1 MLSIKIESGSII
13 MRKKIIS
20 LLLLIMIC
28 IGFIPNY
35 SFAAEEGKVIYISM
49 NRANINDLQRIPIL
63 KEKLSKS
70 GYIGLMNTRGD
81 QGNDDARSY
90 ASIGAGCRANV
101 VNNEAISFENLNDEN
116 SKIYKASTGENPK
129 GINNLAINKSINN
142 NIESGSYGSTL
153 GLLGQTLSANNKKV
167 ALLGNSDI
175 VENNQLKKIR
185 NAGLICMDTSGRV
198 DSGNVDDITVK
209 DLNMPY
215 GLRTD
220 YDKLT
225 ADTKT
230 YYKNSDALFV
240 ELGDTYR
247 LDEYKL
253 NLNENTYNKTR
264 KQIYSYINTYLKE
277 VFNMIGENDVVYIVS
292 EFPSTLDYNNKRR
305 LAPVIKFSNNKK
317 GLLESATTRRD
328 GIIANLDL
336 GVDILNE
343 FDLKNEAMIGRAL
356 NNIEKD
362 DNINYLSSQYE
373 KIVSINDIRSTVVNT
388 FVGIVSASW
397 VIAMLALLCKDKLPH
412 KEKIFVILK
421 ELIKLG
427 LIMPL
432 TLLLSPIFNFKGQLG
447 LVSGVVIMTILL
459 YLSGRLLFKDNDIK
473 QMGYYAFLT
482 IALIVFDSV
491 IGTPLMKNC
500 IMSYDAI
507 VGARYY
513 GVGNEYEGVTIA
525 SAVFA
530 LSVLLNYKK
539 IPKWFTIVLSVVI
552 LITSAFPSMGA
563 NVGGAISECIAYLLF
578 IMLIFD
584 VKLDFKKIMILGL
597 SAVVLVLI
605 FAGLDLMLGMESHLG
620 VFTQQILQEGPQAIF
635 NTFGRKI
642 SMNLK
647 LAKSSVWVN
656 ILLVGIAVIGIFIF
670 RPSKHMKNISNKY
683 PMIFKGFIASMV
695 GCLITLLVNDSGI
708 VAAATASIYILIP
721 ILIIS
726 INMIIFNDKIE

>member
-1 MLSIKIESGSII
+1 

-28 IGFIPNY
+28 VGFIPNY
-35 SFAAEEGKVIYISM
+35 SFAAQEGKVIYISLD
-49 NRANINDLQRIPIL
+49 RTNIEDFQEIPIL
-63 KEKLSKS
+63 KEKLKNS

-90 ASIGAGCRANV
+90 ATIGAGTRANV
-101 VNNEAISFENLNDEN
+101 VNGKYISFENLTDEN
-116 SKIYKASTGENPK
+116 GQIYKMATGETPK
-129 GINNLAINKSINN
+129 GINNIEIN
-142 NIESGSYGSTL
+142 ESLNDNAENGSYGATL
-153 GLLGQTLSANNKKV
+153 GSLGQTLSDNNKKV

-175 VENNQLKKIR
+175 VDDNQLIKIR
-185 NAGLICMDTSGRV
+185 NTGLICMDNLGRIE
-198 DSGNVDDITVK
+198 SGNVDDISVK
-209 DLNMPY
+209 DLSMPY

-225 ADTKT
+225 SDTKE
-230 YYKNSDALFV
+230 YYKSSDALFI

-247 LDEYKL
+247 LDKYKS
-253 NLNENTYNKTR
+253 NLNEDTYKKT
-264 KQIYSYINTYLKE
+264 KNQIFSYINTYLEE
-277 VFNMIGENDVVYIVS
+277 VFSMVNEEDVVYIVS
-292 EFPSTLDYNNKRR
+292 EFPNSLDYSNKRR
-305 LAPVIKFSNNKK
+305 LAPVVKFDGSKK
-317 GLLESATTRRD
+317 GLLESATTRRE

-343 FDLKNEAMIGRAL
+343 FNLKNESMIGRVL
-356 NNIEKD
+356 SNVEKD
-362 DNINYLSSQYE
+362 DNIGFLTGQYE
-373 KIVSINDIRSTVVNT
+373 KIVSINNIRSTVVNT
-388 FVGIVSASW
+388 FVGIVSTSW
-397 VIAMLALLCKDKLPH
+397 VIAMLALLFKDKLPY
-412 KEKIFVILK
+412 KEKVFVVLK

-432 TLLLSPIFNFKGQLG
+432 TLLLSPIFNFKSQVG
-447 LVSGVVIMTILL
+447 LVSGVLMMTAIL
-459 YLSGRLLFKDNDIK
+459 YLSGRLFFKNNDIK
-473 QMGYYAFLT
+473 QMGYYAILT
-482 IALIVFDSV
+482 ILLIVIDSV
-491 IGTPLMKNC
+491 IGTVFMKNC

-513 GVGNEYEGVTIA
+513 GIGNEYEGVTIA
-525 SAVFA
+525 SAIFA
-530 LSVLLNYKK
+530 LSALLNYNK
-539 IPKWFTIVLSVVI
+539 IPKWLTIILAVII

-584 VKLDFKKIMILGL
+584 IKLDFKKIIILGL
-597 SAVVLVLI
+597 SAVLLVLV
-605 FAGLDLMLGMESHLG
+605 FAGLDIMLGTESHLG
-620 VFTQQILQEGPQAIF
+620 VFAKQILQEGPQAIF

-656 ILLVGIAVIGIFIF
+656 ILLTGIAVIGIFIF

-721 ILIIS
+721 ILVIS
-726 INMIIFNDKIE
+726 INMIIFNDKRE

>member
-1 MLSIKIESGSII
+1 
-13 MRKKIIS
+13 MRKKLIS
-20 LLLLIMIC
+20 FLLLIMIC

-35 SFAAEEGKVIYISM
+35 SYAAEEQGKVIYISI
-49 NRANINDLQRIPIL
+49 NRTNLENLDNIPVL
-63 KEKLSKS
+63 KNELSKR
-70 GYIGLMNTRGD
+70 GYVGLMNTRGD
-81 QGNDDARSY
+81 QGNNDERSY

-101 VNNEAISFENLNDEN
+101 ANNKDISFENLTDEN
-116 SKIYKASTGENPK
+116 GKIYKAATGKTPK
-129 GINNLAINKSINN
+129 EINNIFINKSINN
-142 NIESGSYGSTL
+142 NMEKGTYGSTL
-153 GLLGQTLSANNKKV
+153 GLLGQTLAENNKKV

-175 VENNQLKKIR
+175 VENGSLVKIR
-185 NAGLICMDTSGRV
+185 NAGLICMDTLGRV
-198 DSGNVDDITVK
+198 DSGNVDDINVK
-209 DLNMPY
+209 DYTMPY

-220 YDKLT
+220 YTKL
-225 ADTKT
+225 AKETKS
-230 YYKNSDALFV
+230 YYENSDALFV

-247 LDEYKL
+247 LDEYKN
-253 NLNENTYNKTR
+253 NLNEATFNKMR
-264 KQIYSYINTYLKE
+264 NKIYKNINTYLEE
-277 VFNMIGENDVVYIVS
+277 VFNMVNDNDVVYIVS

-305 LAPVIKFSNNKK
+305 LSPAIKFTDDKK
-317 GLLESATTRRD
+317 GLLRSATTRRD
-328 GIIANLDL
+328 GIIGNIDI

-343 FDLKNEAMIGRAL
+343 FKLSNELMIGRTFETVQKEDNITYISNEYKKIVAI
-356 NNIEKD
+356 NNI
-362 DNINYLSSQYE
+362 
-373 KIVSINDIRSTVVNT
+373 RATVVNT
-388 FVGIVSASW
+388 FVGIVSTSW
-397 VIAMLALLCKDKLPH
+397 VIAMLALLVKDKLPY
-412 KEKIFVILK
+412 KEKIFIVLK
-421 ELIKLG
+421 ELIKLA

-432 TLLLSPIFNFKGQLG
+432 TFLLAPIFNFKTQLG
-447 LVSGVVIMTILL
+447 LTFGVIITTAIL
-459 YLSGRLLFKDNDIK
+459 YLSGRLLFKDNDLK
-473 QMGYYAFLT
+473 QMGYYATLT
-482 IALIVFDSV
+482 IGLIVLDTV
-491 IGTPLMKNC
+491 IGTYFMKNS

-539 IPKWFTIVLSVVI
+539 IPKWLTAVIAVII

-584 VKLDFKKIMILGL
+584 IKLDFKKIIMLGVA
-597 SAVVLVLI
+597 AVLLVLV
-605 FAGLDLMLGMESHLG
+605 FAGLDLMLGTESHLG
-620 VFTQQILQEGPQAIF
+620 VFAQQILQEGPQAII

-642 SMNLK
+642 AMNVK

-670 RPSKHMKNISNKY
+670 RPSKHMKHISSKY

-726 INMIIFNDKIE
+726 INMLIFNDKKE

>member
-1 MLSIKIESGSII
+1 

-28 IGFIPNY
+28 VGFIPNY

-49 NRANINDLQRIPIL
+49 NRANINDLQKIPVL
-63 KEKLSKS
+63 QEKLKNS

-90 ASIGAGCRANV
+90 ATIGAGTRANV
-101 VNNEAISFENLNDEN
+101 VNNEVISFENLTDEN
-116 SKIYKASTGENPK
+116 GKLYKTATGEEPK
-129 GINNLAINKSINN
+129 GINNISINKSINN
-142 NIESGSYGSTL
+142 NAEKGSYGATL
-153 GLLGQTLSANNKKV
+153 GLLGQTLSDNNKKV

-175 VENNQLKKIR
+175 VENNQLIKIR
-185 NAGLICMDTSGRV
+185 NTGLIAMDTLGRV
-198 DSGNVDDITVK
+198 ESGNVDNISVK
-209 DLNMPY
+209 DLSMPY

-220 YDKLT
+220 YNKLT
-225 ADTKT
+225 TDTKT
-230 YYKNSDALFV
+230 YYESNDALFI

-247 LDEYKL
+247 LDEYKS
-253 NLNENTYNKTR
+253 NLNENTYNKTK
-264 KQIYSYINTYLKE
+264 KQIYSHINTYLKE
-277 VFNMIGENDVVYIVS
+277 VFNMVNENDVIYIVS

-305 LAPVIKFSNNKK
+305 LAPVIKFSDNKK
-317 GLLESATTRRD
+317 GLLESATTRRG

-343 FDLKNEAMIGRAL
+343 FGLKNEAMIGRAL
-356 NNIEKD
+356 NSIEKD
-362 DNINYLSSQYE
+362 DNIDFLSGEYK
-373 KIVSINDIRSTVVNT
+373 KIVSINNIRSTVVNT
-388 FVGIVSASW
+388 FVGIVSTSW
-397 VIAMLALLCKDKLPH
+397 VIAMLALLFKDKLPH
-412 KEKIFVILK
+412 KEKVFIVLK

-432 TLLLSPIFNFKGQLG
+432 TLLLSPIFNFKSQLG
-447 LVSGVVIMTILL
+447 LVSGVVIMTIIL
-459 YLSGRLLFKDNDIK
+459 YLSGRILFKNNDIK
-473 QMGYYAFLT
+473 QMGYYALLT
-482 IALIVFDSV
+482 ILLIVIDSV
-491 IGTPLMKNC
+491 IGTYFMKNC

-513 GVGNEYEGVTIA
+513 GIGNEYEGVTIA

-539 IPKWFTIVLSVVI
+539 MPKWLTIVLSVII

-563 NVGGAISECIAYLLF
+563 NVGGAISECVAYLLF

-584 VKLDFKKIMILGL
+584 VKLDLKKIMILGL
-597 SAVVLVLI
+597 AAVVLVLV
-605 FAGLDLMLGMESHLG
+605 FAGLDLILGMESHLG
-620 VFTQQILQEGPQAIF
+620 VFTQQIIQEGPQAIF

-726 INMIIFNDKIE
+726 INMIIFNDKRE

>member
-1 MLSIKIESGSII
+1 

-28 IGFIPNY
+28 IGVIPNY

-49 NRANINDLQRIPIL
+49 NRANIKDLQRIPIL

-153 GLLGQTLSANNKKV
+153 GLLGQTLSDNNKKV

-185 NAGLICMDTSGRV
+185 NTGLICMDTSGRV
-198 DSGNVDDITVK
+198 DSGNVDNITVK

-230 YYKNSDALFV
+230 YYKSSDALFV

-264 KQIYSYINTYLKE
+264 KQIYFYINTYLKE

-292 EFPSTLDYNNKRR
+292 ESPSTLDYNNKRR
-305 LAPVIKFSNNKK
+305 LAPVIKFSDNKK

-336 GVDILNE
+336 GVDILSE
-343 FDLKNEAMIGRAL
+343 FGLKNEAMIGRTL

-362 DNINYLSSQYE
+362 DNINYLTSQYE
-373 KIVSINDIRSTVVNT
+373 KIVSINNIRATVVNT

-432 TLLLSPIFNFKGQLG
+432 TLLLSPIFNFKSQLG
-447 LVSGVVIMTILL
+447 LVSGVVTMTILL

-482 IALIVFDSV
+482 IALIVLDSI

-597 SAVVLVLI
+597 SAIVLVLI

-695 GCLITLLVNDSGI
+695 GSLITLLVNDSGI

>member
-1 MLSIKIESGSII
+1 

-28 IGFIPNY
+28 IGVIPNY

-49 NRANINDLQRIPIL
+49 NRANIKDLQRIPIL

-153 GLLGQTLSANNKKV
+153 GLLGQTLSDNNKKV

-185 NAGLICMDTSGRV
+185 NTGLICMDTSGRV
-198 DSGNVDDITVK
+198 DSGNVDNITVK

-230 YYKNSDALFV
+230 YYKSSDALFV

-264 KQIYSYINTYLKE
+264 KQIYFYINTYLKE

-292 EFPSTLDYNNKRR
+292 ESPSTLDYNNKRR
-305 LAPVIKFSNNKK
+305 LAPVIKFSDNKK

-336 GVDILNE
+336 GVDILSE
-343 FDLKNEAMIGRAL
+343 FDLKNEAMIGRTL

-362 DNINYLSSQYE
+362 DNINYLTSQYE
-373 KIVSINDIRSTVVNT
+373 KIVSINNIRATVVNT

-432 TLLLSPIFNFKGQLG
+432 TLLLSPIFNFKSQLG
-447 LVSGVVIMTILL
+447 LVSGVVTMTILL

-482 IALIVFDSV
+482 IALIVLDSI

-597 SAVVLVLI
+597 SAIVLVLI

-695 GCLITLLVNDSGI
+695 GSLITLLVNDSGI

>member
-1 MLSIKIESGSII
+1 

-28 IGFIPNY
+28 VGFVPNY

-49 NRANINDLQRIPIL
+49 NRTSMDDLQSIPVL
-63 KEKLSKS
+63 KEKLSNS

-81 QGNDDARSY
+81 QGNNDARSY
-90 ASIGAGCRANV
+90 ATIGAGNRANV
-101 VNNEAISFENLNDEN
+101 VNKEYISFENLTEEN
-116 SKIYKASTGENPK
+116 GKIYKSATGENPK
-129 GINNLAINKSINN
+129 EINNIFINKSLNN
-142 NIESGSYGSTL
+142 NAENGTYGATL
-153 GLLGQTLSANNKKV
+153 GLLGQTLSDNNKKV

-175 VENNQLKKIR
+175 VENNQLIKVR
-185 NAGLICMDTSGRV
+185 NTGLICMDTLGRV
-198 DSGNVDDITVK
+198 ESGNVDNISVK
-209 DLNMPY
+209 DLSMPY

-225 ADTKT
+225 TETKK
-230 YYKNSDALFV
+230 YYESNDALFI

-247 LDEYKL
+247 LDEYKS
-253 NLNENTYNKTR
+253 NLNENTYNKTK
-264 KQIYSYINTYLKE
+264 KQIYSNINTYLKE
-277 VFNMIGENDVVYIVS
+277 VFNMISENDVVYIVS

-305 LAPVIKFSNNKK
+305 LAPVIKFSDNKK
-317 GLLESATTRRD
+317 GLLESATTRRE

-343 FDLKNEAMIGRAL
+343 FGLKNESMIGRAL
-356 NNIEKD
+356 NNVERN
-362 DNINYLSSQYE
+362 DNIDFLSGEYQ
-373 KIVSINDIRSTVVNT
+373 KIVSINNIRATVVNT
-388 FVGIVSASW
+388 FVGIVSTSW
-397 VIAMLALLCKDKLPH
+397 VIAMIALLCKDKLPH
-412 KEKIFVILK
+412 KEKVFIVLK

-432 TLLLSPIFNFKGQLG
+432 TLLLSPIFNFKSQIGI
-447 LVSGVVIMTILL
+447 VSGVVIMTIIL
-459 YLSGRLLFKDNDIK
+459 YLSGRILFKNNDIK
-473 QMGYYAFLT
+473 QMGYYALLT
-482 IALIVFDSV
+482 IILIVIDSV
-491 IGTPLMKNC
+491 IGTYLMKNC
-500 IMSYDAI
+500 IMSYDSI

-513 GVGNEYEGVTIA
+513 GIGNEYEGVTIA

-539 IPKWFTIVLSVVI
+539 IPKWLTIVLSIVI

-584 VKLDFKKIMILGL
+584 IKLDIKKILILGL
-597 SAVVLVLI
+597 SAVVLVLV
-605 FAGLDLMLGMESHLG
+605 FAGLDLMLGTESHLG
-620 VFTQQILQEGPQAIF
+620 VFAQQILQEGPQAIF

-683 PMIFKGFIASMV
+683 PMIFKGFIAAMV

-726 INMIIFNDKIE
+726 INMIIFNDKRE

>member
-1 MLSIKIESGSII
+1 
-13 MRKKIIS
+13 MRKKIVS

-28 IGFIPNY
+28 VGFAPNY
-35 SFAAEEGKVIYISM
+35 SLAAEEGKVIYISIDRTNM
-49 NRANINDLQRIPIL
+49 SNLQEIPVL
-63 KEKLSKS
+63 REKLKNS
-70 GYIGLMNTRGD
+70 GYIALMNTRGD

-90 ASIGAGCRANV
+90 ATIGAGTRANV
-101 VNNEAISFENLNDEN
+101 ANKESMLFENLTGDNG
-116 SKIYKASTGENPK
+116 KVYKTVTGEEPK
-129 GINNLAINKSINN
+129 DINNILINKSLNN
-142 NIESGSYGSTL
+142 NAEKGTYGATL
-153 GLLGQTLSANNKKV
+153 GLLGQTLSDNNKKV

-175 VENNQLKKIR
+175 VENNQLVKIR
-185 NAGLICMDTSGRV
+185 NAGLICMDTLGRV
-198 DSGNVDDITVK
+198 DSGNVDNISVK
-209 DLNMPY
+209 DLSMPY

-220 YDKLT
+220 YERLT
-225 ADTKT
+225 TDTKK
-230 YYKNSDALFV
+230 YYESSDALFI

-247 LDEYKL
+247 LDEYKS
-253 NLNENTYNKTR
+253 NLNENTYNKTK
-264 KQIYSYINTYLKE
+264 KQIYSNINNYLKE
-277 VFNMIGENDVVYIVS
+277 VFNMANENDVVYIVS

-305 LAPVIKFSNNKK
+305 LAPVIKFSGNKK
-317 GLLESATTRRD
+317 GLLNSATTRRD

-343 FDLKNEAMIGRAL
+343 FGLKNEAMIGRSL
-356 NNIEKD
+356 NHVAKD
-362 DNINYLSSQYE
+362 DNIEFLSGEYE
-373 KIVSINDIRSTVVNT
+373 KIVSINNIRATVVNT
-388 FVGIVSASW
+388 FVGIVSTSW
-397 VIAMLALLCKDKLPH
+397 IIAMLSLLFKDKLPH
-412 KEKIFVILK
+412 KEKVFVVLK

-432 TLLLSPIFNFKGQLG
+432 TLLLSPIFNFKTQIG
-447 LVSGVVIMTILL
+447 LVSGVVIMTIIL
-459 YLSGRLLFKDNDIK
+459 YLSGRLLFKNNDIK
-473 QMGYYAFLT
+473 QMGYYALLT
-482 IALIVFDSV
+482 ILMIVIDSV
-491 IGTPLMKNC
+491 IGTYFMKNC

-530 LSVLLNYKK
+530 LSVLLNYRK
-539 IPKWFTIVLSVVI
+539 IPKWLTIILSLVI

-584 VKLDFKKIMILGL
+584 IKLDFKKILMLGL
-597 SAVVLVLI
+597 AAVVLVLV
-605 FAGLDLMLGMESHLG
+605 FAGLDLMLGTESHLG
-620 VFTQQILQEGPQAIF
+620 VFAQQILQEGPQAIF

-670 RPSKHMKNISNKY
+670 TPSKHMKHISNKY

>member
-1 MLSIKIESGSII
+1 
-13 MRKKIIS
+13 MRKRIIS

-28 IGFIPNY
+28 IGVIPNY

-49 NRANINDLQRIPIL
+49 NRANIKDLQRIPVL

-101 VNNEAISFENLNDEN
+101 VNDEAISFENLNDEN

-129 GINNLAINKSINN
+129 GINNLGINKSINN

-153 GLLGQTLSANNKKV
+153 GLLGQTLSDNNKSV

-185 NAGLICMDTSGRV
+185 NTGLICMDTSGRV
-198 DSGNVDDITVK
+198 DSGNVDNITVK

-230 YYKNSDALFV
+230 YYKSSDALFV

-292 EFPSTLDYNNKRR
+292 ESPSTLDYNNKRR
-305 LAPVIKFSNNKK
+305 LAPVIKFSDNKK

-336 GVDILNE
+336 GVDILSE
-343 FDLKNEAMIGRAL
+343 FGLKNKAMIGRTL

-373 KIVSINDIRSTVVNT
+373 KIVSINNIRATVVNT

-432 TLLLSPIFNFKGQLG
+432 TLLLSPIFNFKSQLG

-482 IALIVFDSV
+482 IVLIVIDSV
-491 IGTPLMKNC
+491 MGTPLMKNC

-539 IPKWFTIVLSVVI
+539 IPKWFTILLSVVI

-584 VKLDFKKIMILGL
+584 VKLDFKKIMLLGI

-726 INMIIFNDKIE
+726 INMLIFNDKIE

>member
-1 MLSIKIESGSII
+1 

-35 SFAAEEGKVIYISM
+35 SFATEEGKVIYISM
-49 NRANINDLQRIPIL
+49 NRVNIDDLQRIPVL
-63 KEKLSKS
+63 KEELSKS

-101 VNNEAISFENLNDEN
+101 VNNEVISFENLTDEN
-116 SKIYKASTGENPK
+116 GKIYKASTGANPK
-129 GINNLAINKSINN
+129 SINNLSVNKSINN
-142 NIESGSYGSTL
+142 NVESGSYGSTL
-153 GLLGQTLSANNKKV
+153 GLLGQTLADNNKKV

-175 VENNQLKKIR
+175 VENNQLIKIR
-185 NAGLICMDTSGRV
+185 NAGLICMDTFGRV
-198 DSGNVDDITVK
+198 DSGNVDNITVK

-230 YYKNSDALFV
+230 YYESSEALFI

-247 LDEYKL
+247 LDEYKS
-253 NLNENTYNKTR
+253 NLNENTYSKTR
-264 KQIYSYINTYLKE
+264 NQIYSYINTYLKE
-277 VFNMIGENDVVYIVS
+277 VFNMVSENDVVYIVS

-305 LAPVIKFSNNKK
+305 LTPVIKFSDNKK

-343 FDLKNEAMIGRAL
+343 FGLKNEVMIGRAL

-362 DNINYLSSQYE
+362 NNMDFISSEYE
-373 KIVSINDIRSTVVNT
+373 KIVSINNIRATVVNT

-432 TLLLSPIFNFKGQLG
+432 TLLLSPIFNFKSQLG
-447 LVSGVVIMTILL
+447 LVGGVVIMTILL
-459 YLSGRLLFKDNDIK
+459 YLSGRVLFKDNDIK
-473 QMGYYAFLT
+473 QMGYYALLT
-482 IALIVFDSV
+482 ITLIAIDSV
-491 IGTPLMKNC
+491 MGTPLMKNC
-500 IMSYDAI
+500 IMSYDSI

-539 IPKWFTIVLSVVI
+539 IPKWFTIVLSVAI

-620 VFTQQILQEGPQAIF
+620 VFTQQILQEGPQAIL

-656 ILLVGIAVIGIFIF
+656 ILLVGIAVIGTFIF

>member
-1 MLSIKIESGSII
+1 
-13 MRKKIIS
+13 MRKRIIS

-28 IGFIPNY
+28 IGVIPNY

-49 NRANINDLQRIPIL
+49 NRANIKDLQRIPVL

-101 VNNEAISFENLNDEN
+101 VNDEAISFENLNDEN

-129 GINNLAINKSINN
+129 GINNLGINKSINN

-153 GLLGQTLSANNKKV
+153 GLLGQTLSDNNKSV

-185 NAGLICMDTSGRV
+185 NTGLICMDTSGRV
-198 DSGNVDDITVK
+198 DSGNVDNITVK

-220 YDKLT
+220 YEKLT
-225 ADTKT
+225 AETKT
-230 YYKNSDALFV
+230 YYKSSDALFV

-292 EFPSTLDYNNKRR
+292 ESPSTLDYNNKRR
-305 LAPVIKFSNNKK
+305 LAPVIKFSDNKK

-336 GVDILNE
+336 GVDILSE
-343 FDLKNEAMIGRAL
+343 FGLKNKAMIGRTL

-373 KIVSINDIRSTVVNT
+373 KIVSINNIRATVVNT

-432 TLLLSPIFNFKGQLG
+432 TLLLSPIFNFKSQLG

-482 IALIVFDSV
+482 IVLIVLDSV
-491 IGTPLMKNC
+491 MGTPLMKNC

-539 IPKWFTIVLSVVI
+539 IPKWFTILLSVVI

-584 VKLDFKKIMILGL
+584 VKLDFKKIMILGI

-726 INMIIFNDKIE
+726 INMLIFNDKIE

>member
-1 MLSIKIESGSII
+1 
-13 MRKKIIS
+13 MRKKLIS
-20 LLLLIMIC
+20 FLLLIMIC

-35 SFAAEEGKVIYISM
+35 SYAAEEQGKVIYISI
-49 NRANINDLQRIPIL
+49 NRTNLDNLDNIPVL
-63 KEKLSKS
+63 KNELSKR
-70 GYIGLMNTRGD
+70 GYVGLMNTRGD
-81 QGNDDARSY
+81 QGNNDERSY

-101 VNNEAISFENLNDEN
+101 ANNKDISFENLTDEN
-116 SKIYKASTGENPK
+116 GKIYKAATGKTPK
-129 GINNLAINKSINN
+129 EINNIFINKSINN
-142 NIESGSYGSTL
+142 NVEKGTYGSTL
-153 GLLGQTLSANNKKV
+153 GLLGQTLAENNKKV

-175 VENNQLKKIR
+175 VENGSLVKIR
-185 NAGLICMDTSGRV
+185 NAGLICMDTLGRV
-198 DSGNVDDITVK
+198 DSGNVDDINVK
-209 DLNMPY
+209 DYTMPY
-215 GLRTD
+215 GIRTD
-220 YDKLT
+220 YTKL
-225 ADTKT
+225 AKETKS
-230 YYKNSDALFV
+230 YYENSDALFV

-247 LDEYKL
+247 LDEYKN
-253 NLNENTYNKTR
+253 NLNEATFNKMR
-264 KQIYSYINTYLKE
+264 NKIYKNINTYLEE
-277 VFNMIGENDVVYIVS
+277 VFNMVNDNDVVYIVS

-305 LAPVIKFSNNKK
+305 LSPAIKFTDDKK
-317 GLLESATTRRD
+317 GLLRSSTTRRD
-328 GIIANLDL
+328 GIIGNIDI

-343 FDLKNEAMIGRAL
+343 FKLSNELMIGRTFETVQKEDNITYISNEYKKIVAI
-356 NNIEKD
+356 NNI
-362 DNINYLSSQYE
+362 
-373 KIVSINDIRSTVVNT
+373 RATVVNT
-388 FVGIVSASW
+388 FVGIVSTSW
-397 VIAMLALLCKDKLPH
+397 VIAMLALLVKDKLPY
-412 KEKIFVILK
+412 KEKIFIVLK
-421 ELIKLG
+421 ELIKLA

-432 TLLLSPIFNFKGQLG
+432 TFLLAPIFNFKTQLG
-447 LVSGVVIMTILL
+447 LTFGVIITTVIL
-459 YLSGRLLFKDNDIK
+459 YLSGRLLFKNNDLK
-473 QMGYYAFLT
+473 QMGYYATLT
-482 IALIVFDSV
+482 IGLIVLDTV
-491 IGTPLMKNC
+491 IGTYFMKNS

-539 IPKWFTIVLSVVI
+539 IPKWLTAVIAVII

-584 VKLDFKKIMILGL
+584 IKLDFKKIIMLGVA
-597 SAVVLVLI
+597 AVLLVLV
-605 FAGLDLMLGMESHLG
+605 FAGLDLMLGTESHLG
-620 VFTQQILQEGPQAIF
+620 VFAQQILQEGPQAII

-642 SMNLK
+642 AMNVK

-670 RPSKHMKNISNKY
+670 RPSKHMKHISSKY

-726 INMIIFNDKIE
+726 INMLIFNDKKE

>member
-1 MLSIKIESGSII
+1 

-28 IGFIPNY
+28 IGDIPNC
-35 SFAAEEGKVIYISM
+35 SFAAEDGKVGYISM
-49 NRANINDLQRIPIL
+49 NRANINDLQRIPVL

-101 VNNEAISFENLNDEN
+101 VNNEDISFENLNDEN

-153 GLLGQTLSANNKKV
+153 GLLGQTLSDNNKSV

-185 NAGLICMDTSGRV
+185 NTGLICMDTTGRV

-225 ADTKT
+225 SDTKT
-230 YYKNSDALFV
+230 YYESSDALFV

-292 EFPSTLDYNNKRR
+292 ESPSTLDYNNKRR
-305 LAPVIKFSNNKK
+305 LAPVIKFSDNKK

-336 GVDILNE
+336 GVDILSE
-343 FDLKNEAMIGRAL
+343 FGLKNEAMIGRAL

-373 KIVSINDIRSTVVNT
+373 KIVSINNIRATVVNT

-432 TLLLSPIFNFKGQLG
+432 TLLLSPIFNFKSQLG

-482 IALIVFDSV
+482 IALIVLDSV

-584 VKLDFKKIMILGL
+584 VKLDLKKIMILGL
-597 SAVVLVLI
+597 SAAVLVLI

-620 VFTQQILQEGPQAIF
+620 VFTQQVLQEGPQAIL

>member
-1 MLSIKIESGSII
+1 
-13 MRKKIIS
+13 MRKRIIS

-28 IGFIPNY
+28 IGVIPNY

-49 NRANINDLQRIPIL
+49 NRANIKDLQRIPVL

-101 VNNEAISFENLNDEN
+101 VNDEAISFENLNDEN

-129 GINNLAINKSINN
+129 DINNLGINKSINN

-153 GLLGQTLSANNKKV
+153 GLLGQTLSDNNKSV

-185 NAGLICMDTSGRV
+185 NTGLICMDTSGRV
-198 DSGNVDDITVK
+198 DSGNVDNITVK

-230 YYKNSDALFV
+230 YYKSSDALFV

-292 EFPSTLDYNNKRR
+292 ESPSTLDYNNKRR
-305 LAPVIKFSNNKK
+305 LAPVIKFSDNKK

-336 GVDILNE
+336 GVDILSE
-343 FDLKNEAMIGRAL
+343 FGLKNKAMIGRTL

-373 KIVSINDIRSTVVNT
+373 KIVSINNIRATVVNT

-432 TLLLSPIFNFKGQLG
+432 TLLLSPIFNFKSQLG

-482 IALIVFDSV
+482 IVLIVIDSV
-491 IGTPLMKNC
+491 MGTPLMKNC

-539 IPKWFTIVLSVVI
+539 IPKWFTILLSVVI

-584 VKLDFKKIMILGL
+584 VKLDFKKIMILGI

-726 INMIIFNDKIE
+726 INMLIFNDKIE

>member
-1 MLSIKIESGSII
+1 

-28 IGFIPNY
+28 VGFIPNY

-49 NRANINDLQRIPIL
+49 NRANINDLQKIPVL
-63 KEKLSKS
+63 QEKLKNS

-90 ASIGAGCRANV
+90 ATIGAGTRANV
-101 VNNEAISFENLNDEN
+101 VNNEVISFENLTDEN
-116 SKIYKASTGENPK
+116 GKLYKTATGEEPK
-129 GINNLAINKSINN
+129 GINNISINKSINN
-142 NIESGSYGSTL
+142 NAEKGSYGSTL
-153 GLLGQTLSANNKKV
+153 GLLGQTLSDNNKKV

-175 VENNQLKKIR
+175 VENNQLIKIR
-185 NAGLICMDTSGRV
+185 NTGLIAMDTLGRV
-198 DSGNVDDITVK
+198 ESGNVDNISVK
-209 DLNMPY
+209 DLSMPY

-220 YDKLT
+220 YNKLIT
-225 ADTKT
+225 DTKT
-230 YYKNSDALFV
+230 YYESNDALFI

-247 LDEYKL
+247 LDEYKS
-253 NLNENTYNKTR
+253 NLNENTYNKTK
-264 KQIYSYINTYLKE
+264 KQIYSHINTYLKE
-277 VFNMIGENDVVYIVS
+277 VFNMLNENDVIYIVS

-305 LAPVIKFSNNKK
+305 LAPVIKFSDNKK
-317 GLLESATTRRD
+317 GLLESATTRRG

-343 FDLKNEAMIGRAL
+343 FGLKNEAMIGRAL
-356 NNIEKD
+356 SSIEKD
-362 DNINYLSSQYE
+362 DNIDFLSGEYK
-373 KIVSINDIRSTVVNT
+373 KIVSINNIRSTVVNT
-388 FVGIVSASW
+388 FVGIVSTSW
-397 VIAMLALLCKDKLPH
+397 VIAMLALLFKDKLPN
-412 KEKIFVILK
+412 KEKVFIVLK

-432 TLLLSPIFNFKGQLG
+432 TLLLSPIFNFKSQLG
-447 LVSGVVIMTILL
+447 LVSGVVIMTIIL
-459 YLSGRLLFKDNDIK
+459 YLSGRILFKNNDIK
-473 QMGYYAFLT
+473 QMGYYALLT
-482 IALIVFDSV
+482 ILLIVIDSV
-491 IGTPLMKNC
+491 IGTYFMKNC

-513 GVGNEYEGVTIA
+513 GIGNEYEGVTIA

-539 IPKWFTIVLSVVI
+539 MPKWLTIVLSVII

-563 NVGGAISECIAYLLF
+563 NVGGAISECVAYLLF

-584 VKLDFKKIMILGL
+584 IKLDLKKIMILGL
-597 SAVVLVLI
+597 AAVVLVLV
-605 FAGLDLMLGMESHLG
+605 FAGLDLVLGMESHLG
-620 VFTQQILQEGPQAIF
+620 VFTQQIIQEGPQAIF

-726 INMIIFNDKIE
+726 INMIIFNDKRE

>member
-1 MLSIKIESGSII
+1 

-28 IGFIPNY
+28 VGFIPNY

-49 NRANINDLQRIPIL
+49 NRTNINDLQKIPVL
-63 KEKLSKS
+63 QEKLKNS

-90 ASIGAGCRANV
+90 ATIGAGTRANV
-101 VNNEAISFENLNDEN
+101 VNNEVISFENLTDEN
-116 SKIYKASTGENPK
+116 GKLYKTATGEEPK
-129 GINNLAINKSINN
+129 GINNISINKSINN
-142 NIESGSYGSTL
+142 NAEKGSYGSTL
-153 GLLGQTLSANNKKV
+153 GLLGQTLSDNNKKV

-175 VENNQLKKIR
+175 VENNQLIKIR
-185 NAGLICMDTSGRV
+185 NTGLIAMDTLGRV
-198 DSGNVDDITVK
+198 ESGNVDNISVK
-209 DLNMPY
+209 DLSMPY

-220 YDKLT
+220 YNKLIT
-225 ADTKT
+225 DTKT
-230 YYKNSDALFV
+230 YYESNDALFI

-247 LDEYKL
+247 LDEYKS
-253 NLNENTYNKTR
+253 NLNENTYNKTK
-264 KQIYSYINTYLKE
+264 KQIYSHINTYLKE
-277 VFNMIGENDVVYIVS
+277 VFNMVNENDVIYIVS

-305 LAPVIKFSNNKK
+305 LAPVIKFSDNKK
-317 GLLESATTRRD
+317 GLLESATTRRG

-343 FDLKNEAMIGRAL
+343 FGLKNEAMIGRVL
-356 NNIEKD
+356 SSIEKD
-362 DNINYLSSQYE
+362 DNIDFLSGEYK
-373 KIVSINDIRSTVVNT
+373 KIVSINNIRSTVVNT
-388 FVGIVSASW
+388 FVGIVSTSW
-397 VIAMLALLCKDKLPH
+397 VIAMLALLFKDKLPN
-412 KEKIFVILK
+412 KEKVFIVLK

-432 TLLLSPIFNFKGQLG
+432 TLLLSPIFNFKSQLG
-447 LVSGVVIMTILL
+447 LVSGVVIMTIIL
-459 YLSGRLLFKDNDIK
+459 YLSGRILFKNNDIK
-473 QMGYYAFLT
+473 QMGYYALLT
-482 IALIVFDSV
+482 ILLIVIDSV
-491 IGTPLMKNC
+491 IGTYFMKNC

-513 GVGNEYEGVTIA
+513 GIGNEYEGVTIA

-539 IPKWFTIVLSVVI
+539 MPKWLTIVLSVII

-563 NVGGAISECIAYLLF
+563 NVGGAISECVAYLLF

-584 VKLDFKKIMILGL
+584 VKLDLKKIMILGL
-597 SAVVLVLI
+597 AAVVLVLV
-605 FAGLDLMLGMESHLG
+605 FAGLDLVLGMESHLG
-620 VFTQQILQEGPQAIF
+620 VFTQQIIQEGPQAIF

-726 INMIIFNDKIE
+726 INMIIFNDKRE

>member
-1 MLSIKIESGSII
+1 

-35 SFAAEEGKVIYISM
+35 SFAAQNGKVIYISM
-49 NRANINDLQRIPIL
+49 NRTNMNDLQSIPAL
-63 KEKLSKS
+63 QEKLNNR

-90 ASIGAGCRANV
+90 ATIGAGNRANV
-101 VNNEAISFENLNDEN
+101 VKDEVISFKNLTDEN
-116 SKIYKASTGENPK
+116 GKIYKAATGEEPK
-129 GINNLAINKSINN
+129 DINNLSINKSINN
-142 NIESGSYGSTL
+142 NEEKGSYGATL
-153 GLLGQTLSANNKKV
+153 GLLGQTLSDNNKKV

-175 VENNQLKKIR
+175 VEDNQLVKIR
-185 NAGLICMDTSGRV
+185 NIGLVCMDTLGRV
-198 DSGNVDDITVK
+198 ESGNVDDISVK
-209 DLNMPY
+209 DLSMPY
-215 GLRTD
+215 GFKTD
-220 YDKLT
+220 YEKLT
-225 ADTKT
+225 KETKT
-230 YYKNSDALFV
+230 YYKNNDALFI

-253 NLNENTYNKTR
+253 NLNENTYNNTK
-264 KQIYSYINTYLKE
+264 KQVYSNINAYLKE
-277 VFNMIGENDVVYIVS
+277 VFNMVNEKDVIYIVS

-317 GLLESATTRRD
+317 GLLESATTKRD

-343 FDLKNEAMIGRAL
+343 LGLKNELMIGRTL
-356 NNIEKD
+356 NNIKRD
-362 DNINYLSSQYE
+362 DNIDFLSREYE
-373 KIVSINDIRSTVVNT
+373 KIVSINNIRSTVVNT

-397 VIAMLALLCKDKLPH
+397 IIAMLALLGKDKLPN
-412 KEKIFVILK
+412 KEKVFVVLK

-432 TLLLSPIFNFKGQLG
+432 TLLLSPIFNFKSQLG
-447 LVSGVVIMTILL
+447 ITIGVFIMTIIL
-459 YLSGRLLFKDNDIK
+459 YLSGRLFFKNNDIK

-482 IALIVFDSV
+482 IALIVIDSV
-491 IGTPLMKNC
+491 IGTLFMKNC
-500 IMSYDAI
+500 VMSYDAI

-539 IPKWFTIVLSVVI
+539 IPRWVTIALSIII
-552 LITSAFPSMGA
+552 LITSAFPTMGA

-578 IMLIFD
+578 IMLISD
-584 VKLDFKKIMILGL
+584 TKLDFKKIIILGL
-597 SAVVLVLI
+597 AAIVLVLI
-605 FAGLDLMLGMESHLG
+605 FAGLDLMLGSESHLG
-620 VFTQQILQEGPQAIF
+620 LFAQQIIQEGPQAIF

-642 SMNLK
+642 SMNIK

-656 ILLVGIAVIGIFIF
+656 ILLAGIVIIGTFIF
-670 RPSKHMKNISNKY
+670 KPNKHMKNISNKY
-683 PMIFKGFIASMV
+683 PMIFKGFIASTV

-726 INMIIFNDKIE
+726 INMIIFNDERE